1 MNKKSS
7 LISIFSIMILSMITK
22 IISMSSRIIMS
33 RELGLEAISI
43 YSLVNPLFV
52 FFITIT
58 SFSLPTTIST
68 LVSKNPKKAKNILLS
83 SLIIA
88 FIINLIFIIL
98 ITLFSNFI
106 AEKLLNNISTLYS
119 IRLLTIVVPL
129 TTFSS
134 IIKGYYMGKKELIL
148 ASESSL
154 IEECARILSV
164 IFLVGFF
171 QNFTSDIKATFFLL
185 VMIIGEI
192 IQTSYLLLSSGN
204 QALKKIPKIWD
215 FSSIE
220 RENIKN
226 VLSISTPLTLSRI
239 VTSFTF
245 MIEPILL
252 TNLLIKQ
259 GLEINKITIDYGVLS
274 SYVMPLLL
282 LPGFFSLSISNYLLP
297 NLSSLISQKEYNKSK
312 KLFNKTILLS
322 LFIGLFFSLIF
333 FFFGDK
339 IIQIIYQVDYG
350 KKEIKLLSIPFII
363 YYIEAP
369 VNVSMHA
376 INQSKIA
383 FKSSLLSSFVRLSL
397 LIFLVKYFNVF
408 AVSIATLSSCYLDV
422 IINYLIIQSFF
433 KRNNKKSIN

>member
-43 YSLVNPLFV
+43 YSLVNPLFI

-83 SLIIA
+83 SIIIA

-106 AEKLLNNISTLYS
+106 AEKLLNNINTLYS

-204 QALKKIPKIWD
+204 RVLKKIPKIWD

-259 GLEINKITIDYGVLS
+259 GIGISKITIDYGVLS

-297 NLSSLISQKEYNKSK
+297 NLSSLISKKEYNKSK

>member
-1 MNKKSS
+1 
-7 LISIFSIMILSMITK
+7 
-22 IISMSSRIIMS
+22 
-33 RELGLEAISI
+33 
-43 YSLVNPLFV
+43 
-52 FFITIT
+52 
-58 SFSLPTTIST
+58 
-68 LVSKNPKKAKNILLS
+68 
-83 SLIIA
+83 
-88 FIINLIFIIL
+88 
-98 ITLFSNFI
+98 
-106 AEKLLNNISTLYS
+106 
-119 IRLLTIVVPL
+119 
-129 TTFSS
+129 
-134 IIKGYYMGKKELIL
+134 MGKKELIL

-259 GLEINKITIDYGVLS
+259 GIGISKITIDYGVLS

-333 FFFGDK
+333 FSSL
-339 IIQIIYQVDYG
+339 
-350 KKEIKLLSIPFII
+350 EIK
-363 YYIEAP
+363 
-369 VNVSMHA
+369 
-376 INQSKIA
+376 
-383 FKSSLLSSFVRLSL
+383 
-397 LIFLVKYFNVF
+397 
-408 AVSIATLSSCYLDV
+408 
-422 IINYLIIQSFF
+422 
-433 KRNNKKSIN
+433 

>member
-1 MNKKSS
+1 
-7 LISIFSIMILSMITK
+7 
-22 IISMSSRIIMS
+22 
-33 RELGLEAISI
+33 
-43 YSLVNPLFV
+43 
-52 FFITIT
+52 
-58 SFSLPTTIST
+58 
-68 LVSKNPKKAKNILLS
+68 
-83 SLIIA
+83 
-88 FIINLIFIIL
+88 
-98 ITLFSNFI
+98 
-106 AEKLLNNISTLYS
+106 
-119 IRLLTIVVPL
+119 
-129 TTFSS
+129 
-134 IIKGYYMGKKELIL
+134 MGKKELIL